1 MKWTPFTAHI
11 KVTPAEGKR
20 FVYIRSLQKLA
31 ADAYTMLSMNS
42 DLNIATPGGGVHE
55 SVTGYDQSAISQ
67 MVYGTAVKPQ
77 FGNFPAQLMITG
89 FYRTTSANVPA
100 YADIDII
107 SANQNNYGPLA
118 APHTNIPSTTVNNE
132 VKALKA
138 LIDSAIAFP
147 NLPSSGNAKVHRIDY
162 NGIIFG
168 DRGYHFPR

>member
-20 FVYIRSLQKLA
+20 FVYIRSLQKYA
-31 ADAYTMLSMNS
+31 AEAYQSLLNNS
-42 DLNIATPGGGVHE
+42 DINIATPGGGAHS
-55 SVTGYDQSAISQ
+55 SVTGYEQSAISQ
-67 MVYGTAVKPQ
+67 LVYGTAVKPQ

-89 FYRTTSANVPA
+89 FYKNTNPNASAYEEISIFSANE
-100 YADIDII
+100 
-107 SANQNNYGPLA
+107 NNNGPLS
-118 APHTNIPSTTVNNE
+118 APQVNMPSTAVNSE

-138 LIDSAIAFP
+138 IIDAAIAFP
-147 NLPSSGNAKVHRIDY
+147 KLPHSANAKTYRIDY